1 MIRYQILI
9 IIAIIAVAVWI
20 AIKNQQRAKKDR

>member
-1 MIRYQILI
+1 MIRYQIII

-20 AIKNQQRAKKDR
+20 VIKNQQRAKKDK